1 MKLRMKM
8 AVPRRKRSAGSR
20 NARAFTLV
28 ELLVVSA
35 IIAVLAALLLP
46 ALAGGKAQAQAAG
59 CRSRLRQ
66 IGQAMTMY
74 LSDSR
79 HYPPLWDAN
88 AGQMCF
94 DKLYPYY
101 PLRWTNIAWHCPT
114 YLAEGGL
121 VFVHRS
127 DLGGGGPGSSYAYNW
142 RGTDLGWRGRPF
154 GPLTHNLGLGHLLK
168 DQVLEP
174 EVLAP
179 SQMYVVPDVRPI
191 AETNGVFGE
200 IKMVLG
206 SYYELKELPP
216 PHGQGYNILFGDG
229 HVTLVKRSDYL
240 YPPRSARHWNRDNQP
255 HPETWPPANQWAVQ
269 N

>member
-1 MKLRMKM
+1 
-8 AVPRRKRSAGSR
+8 
-20 NARAFTLV
+20 LV
-28 ELLVVSA
+28 ELLIVIA

-46 ALAGGKAQAQAAG
+46 ALAGGKAQAQATG

-79 HYPPLWDAN
+79 HYPPLWDGEA
-88 AGQMCF
+88 QQLCF
-94 DKLYPYY
+94 EKLYPYY
-101 PLRWTNIAWHCPT
+101 PLRWTNAAWHCPT
-114 YLAEGGL
+114 YLAEGGSVL
-121 VFVHRS
+121 FTKEHYVET
-127 DLGGGGPGSSYAYNW
+127 SYSYNW

-179 SQMYVVPDVRPI
+179 SQMYVVPDARPI
-191 AETNGVFGE
+191 VEAETNGRIFGE
-200 IKMVLG
+200 IKMVL
-206 SYYELKELPP
+206 SIYYEAKELPP

-229 HVTLVKRSDYL
+229 HAPLVKRSDYL